1 MGKEVGRAPEELD
14 AGAFLGRFQVGDD
27 RLEVAI
33 GRQEGRAIRSDVAVM
48 EAIKGSPQLRDE
60 LEGRVDTP
68 LGIFDRLAAV
78 IPGTLEGRRPERIGP
93 RRSKSVPVTDA
104 EPQVVAERFSVD
116 NFVGVVVA
124 EGERIAALG
133 SFEWDLFHVGKVVH
147 DASAP

>member
-1 MGKEVGRAPEELD
+1 
-14 AGAFLGRFQVGDD
+14 
-27 RLEVAI
+27 
-33 GRQEGRAIRSDVAVM
+33 M
-48 EAIKGSPQLRDE
+48 EAIKGSPELRDE

-78 IPGTLEGRRPERIGP
+78 IPGAVEGRRSERIGP
-93 RRSKSVPVTDA
+93 CRSEGVPVTDA
-104 EPQVVAERFSVD
+104 EPQVIAERFSVD

-133 SFEWDLFHVGKVVH
+133 AFERDLCHVGKVVH